1 MNFICRWTFFI
12 IVLGGLTFSLPA
24 LAKGGGSGEHS
35 SGAVQGSTFQN
46 SSVKSRSLNESPS
59 KPARRSTA
67 GSTKAKGDCLLK
79 PDTICGESS
88 GIKAR
93 NR

>member
-1 MNFICRWTFFI
+1 MNFNCRWTFFI

-24 LAKGGGSGEHS
+24 LAKGSGSGEHS
-35 SGAVQGSTFQN
+35 SGGVHGS
-46 SSVKSRSLNESPS
+46 NESAS
-59 KPARRSTA
+59 KPARSSTA

-93 NR
+93 DR